1 MKGTRQRWGARA
13 ESGEGRHTTLSSQ
26 AARAARYAY
35 GVRAPSTRMSHS
47 QRRNVSFYC
56 FFILNRTSQ
65 HDTQDT
71 AYPDPTREGRGRR
84 CQWTHARAAARGSW

>member
-47 QRRNVSFYC
+47 HEPAQKR
-56 FFILNRTSQ
+56 FILVS
-65 HDTQDT
+65 
-71 AYPDPTREGRGRR
+71 
-84 CQWTHARAAARGSW
+84 SF

>member
-13 ESGEGRHTTLSSQ
+13 ESGDGEGRHTTLSSQ

-47 QRRNVSFYC
+47 QRRNVSFL
-56 FFILNRTSQ
+56 FLHSKPNIAT
-65 HDTQDT
+65 
-71 AYPDPTREGRGRR
+71 
-84 CQWTHARAAARGSW
+84 